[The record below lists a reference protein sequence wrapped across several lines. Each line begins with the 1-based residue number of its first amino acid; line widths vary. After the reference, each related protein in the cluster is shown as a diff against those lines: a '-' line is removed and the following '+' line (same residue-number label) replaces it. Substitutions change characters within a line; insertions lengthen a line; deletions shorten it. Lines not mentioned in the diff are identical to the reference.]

1 MGRILADIPHFRGY
15 SFPVKLLV
23 DVLFRIGIDGYLPAD
38 ILRRL
43 DGI

>member
-1 MGRILADIPHFRGY
+1 MGRILADLPHFCGD
-15 SFPVKLLV
+15 SFPVKFLV
-23 DVLFRIGIDGYLPAD
+23 DVFFRIGIDGDLPAE